1 MSEPTNEHSA
11 AAEQEEELRP
21 AESNGENLAGSAP
34 CAEGDNPAGVGDMP
48 TSESEETITDE
59 WSVAA
64 QQLIDEANTTLG
76 NGANAVLTDE
86 QRIAQLE
93 ELIAERTDDLQRL
106 QAEYVNYK
114 RRVDRDR
121 AVAKQQGIDSVVKQ
135 LVPVVDTVATA
146 RENEEIT
153 GGFKAV
159 ADELDKLAASMG
171 LTSFG
176 TPGDEFDPN
185 QHEALLQIPTVDFPP
200 MSIAQVIQRGY
211 KLGDAVLRPAR
222 VAVAVE
228 PAE

>member
-1 MSEPTNEHSA
+1 MSEPTNEHSSA
-11 AAEQEEELRP
+11 EEQAAEPRHDEPSGEGLPGSSSNPTTDAGEMPAAGAEE
-21 AESNGENLAGSAP
+21 A
-34 CAEGDNPAGVGDMP
+34 V
-48 TSESEETITDE
+48 TDE

-64 QQLIDEANTTLG
+64 QQLIDEAKAALDDN
-76 NGANAVLTDE
+76 ANAALTDG
-86 QRIAQLE
+86 QRIVQLE

-146 RENEEIT
+146 REAEEIT

-159 ADELDKLAASMG
+159 ADELDKLAVTMG

-176 TPGDEFDPN
+176 APGDEFDPN
-185 QHEALLQIPTVDFPP
+185 LHEALLQIPTADFPP

-211 KLGDAVLRPAR
+211 KLADAVLRPAR